1 MLPHSKYQLYQ
12 SPMRRGSA
20 YYRSLFLE
28 LLQAQEDLNQ
38 FFQRVNNNWQN
49 CLSDVA
55 RYNNYYNLSHSSL
68 TSLVYFE
75 PCDEFD
81 ALIVHPQ

>member
-1 MLPHSKYQLYQ
+1 MLPHSKYQ

-20 YYRSLFLE
+20 YCRSLFLE

-38 FFQRVNNNWQN
+38 FFQRVDDNWQN

-55 RYNNYYNLSHSSL
+55 RYNNYYNISHSSL
-68 TSLVYFE
+68 TPYVDFE
-75 PCDEFD
+75 PFDEFD